1 MKSLQLR
8 QSRRGLM
15 LMWRIRNK
23 KNSLSS
29 DGLTRISVVVVVV
42 AGGATLMVVEDVEAE
57 VAGTRMAVVEAADT
71 RMAVAVAAGTTMNKD
86 TTSQGTTTTTG
97 AGVVALG
104 AATLTTT
111 TTVAAGRTV
120 ATGGLSWVRT
130 PSSLTVFA

>member
-1 MKSLQLR
+1 
-8 QSRRGLM
+8 M

-86 TTSQGTTTTTG
+86 TTSQGTTTTG